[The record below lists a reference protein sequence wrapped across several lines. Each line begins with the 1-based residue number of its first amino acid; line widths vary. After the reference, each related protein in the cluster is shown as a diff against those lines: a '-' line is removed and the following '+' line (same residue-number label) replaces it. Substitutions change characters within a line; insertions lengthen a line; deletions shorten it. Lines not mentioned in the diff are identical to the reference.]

1 MTYLLPLHSFLGPPE
16 KDRDRPPLSGYSTKL
31 RIGQALLDGRQ
42 IFSNDGSVPAGDE
55 AARAERMGSEL
66 RSVLDGPDFARA
78 PIMKRL
84 LQFLVEETIAGRGGQ
99 LKAWSVAVD
108 GLGRAPD
115 YDAHADSYPR
125 VQVGRLRRMLAVHYS
140 HSPTADGQGIV
151 IPTGRYRVAI
161 GQCDGAQPTASPLP
175 ETQTR
180 GPGSH
185 SLAAFRIGTVALLMI
200 ILIGAAALGIFS
212 FVKLRP
218 SLPARPM
225 LELNARP
232 VESDEQGLRNMVQ
245 GSLLDGLR
253 RSAMFEVRVARQTE
267 QEQPARSAAQYRL
280 TAALVP
286 GIRPHL
292 FLRLWRL
299 SPDHIVWTNA
309 IDLPPRPDSMAVT
322 SRLGPVIAAIGRV
335 DGVVAMQELADH
347 STAKDSPYSCLILYH
362 QMRREHLDGETAA
375 VEQCVATHLATDPDD
390 AGLQAAAAR
399 LALSRAALPSL
410 STADRSNRLT
420 DAQRHAEMATG
431 TDPLNPWANVAQADV
446 AVRHGACARAINDA
460 IRASQL
466 DPFDPALLGDIG
478 AALLNCD
485 DPRAEGLIR
494 RAIAL
499 DDRPEGRF
507 YGPLLLVAIDRADQA
522 MAREALM
529 HMTPPVVGHQ
539 PRFYLISAAGYA
551 MIGDR
556 DSARRAWGQLST
568 MAPAVARNPV
578 PYFEHAAITARART
592 NAIAA
597 LKRLKLIA

>member
-1 MTYLLPLHSFLGPPE
+1 
-16 KDRDRPPLSGYSTKL
+16 
-31 RIGQALLDGRQ
+31 
-42 IFSNDGSVPAGDE
+42 
-55 AARAERMGSEL
+55 MGSEL
-66 RSVLDGPDFARA
+66 RAILDGPDFARA

-84 LQFLVEETIAGRGGQ
+84 LQFLVEETIAGRGDQ

-125 VQVGRLRRMLAVHYS
+125 VQVGRLRRMLALHYG
-140 HSPTADGQGIV
+140 HNPTADGQGIV
-151 IPTGRYRVAI
+151 IPSGRYRVAI
-161 GQCDGAQPTASPLP
+161 GQYDGAQSAVTP
-175 ETQTR
+175 ETSAKTQQ
-180 GPGSH
+180 SH
-185 SLAAFRIGTVALLMI
+185 RLVAYRIGTVALL
-200 ILIGAAALGIFS
+200 LIALIASVALGIIS
-212 FVKLRP
+212 FPKLRP
-218 SLPARPM
+218 SVPARPM

-245 GSLLDGLR
+245 GALLDGLR
-253 RSAMFEVRVARQTE
+253 RSAMFEIRVARQTE
-267 QEQPARSAAQYRL
+267 QEQPRRSAAQYRL
-280 TAALVP
+280 TATLVP
-286 GIRPHL
+286 GVRPRL

-309 IDLPPRPDSMAVT
+309 IDLPPRPDSILVA
-322 SRLGPVIAAIGRV
+322 SRLAPAIAAIGRV
-335 DGVVAMQELADH
+335 DGVVAMEELADH
-347 STAKDSPYSCLILYH
+347 STASDSPYSCLLLYH
-362 QMRREHLDGETAA
+362 QIRRENLDGETAA
-375 VEQCVATHLATDPDD
+375 AEQCVATHLAVNPDD

-399 LALSRAALPSL
+399 LALSHAALPSL
-410 STADRSNRLT
+410 SAADRSNRLT
-420 DAQRHAEMATG
+420 GAQRHAEMATG
-431 TDPLNPWANVAQADV
+431 ADPLNPWANVAQADV

-466 DPFDPALLGDIG
+466 DPFDPALLADAGT
-478 AALLNCD
+478 ALLNCD

-494 RAIAL
+494 RAITL

-539 PRFYLISAAGYA
+539 PRFYLMSAVGYA

-556 DSARRAWGQLST
+556 DNARRAWGQLST

-578 PYFEHAAITARART
+578 PYFEHMAISARART

-597 LKRLKLIA
+597 LKRL